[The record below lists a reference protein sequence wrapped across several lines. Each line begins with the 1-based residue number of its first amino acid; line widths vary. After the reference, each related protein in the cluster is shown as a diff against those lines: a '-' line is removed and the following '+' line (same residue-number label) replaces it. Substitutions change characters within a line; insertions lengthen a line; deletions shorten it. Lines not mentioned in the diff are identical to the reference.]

1 MQELPKP
8 WFDLQAYK
16 KTRLL
21 EAKFEAEIARKF
33 LEEGLTRNAAGKAY
47 QAWKAVVAALAAGH
61 RERLRAVFPGEVE
74 LRDGRKVEMADWII
88 ALMPSNKL
96 KRVSQVI
103 GGEVV
108 FYTSLA
114 LDLHQYQHNGPD
126 SEGILSR
133 YDSDESAKF
142 DILVLL
148 DGVEKELKGLGIE

>member
-16 KTRLL
+16 STRLL
-21 EAKFEAEIARKF
+21 EAKFEAEIARRF
-33 LEEGLTRNAAGKAY
+33 LDEGLIRNAAGKAY
-47 QAWKAVVAALAAGH
+47 QAWKAVVAALAADH
-61 RERLRAVFPGEVE
+61 RDKLRAVFQGEVE

-88 ALMPSNKL
+88 ALMPSSKL

-103 GGEVV
+103 GGEVL

-114 LDLHQYQHNGPD
+114 LDLHQYQYNGPD

-133 YDSDESAKF
+133 YDNDESAKY
-142 DILVLL
+142 DVLILL
-148 DGVEKELKGLGIE
+148 DGVEKVLKESGLV